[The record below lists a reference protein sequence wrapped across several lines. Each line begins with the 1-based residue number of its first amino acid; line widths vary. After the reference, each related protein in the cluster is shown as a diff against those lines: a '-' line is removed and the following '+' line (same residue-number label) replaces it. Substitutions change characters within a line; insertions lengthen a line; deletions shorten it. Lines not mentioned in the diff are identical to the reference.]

1 MGAKL
6 GSSASCPWAWQGP
19 VVLRRQQLELGPGE
33 VLQLPPQPAVE
44 RQDLA
49 FLPGQQN
56 MYFAYRDVYFS
67 GL

>member
-1 MGAKL
+1 M
-6 GSSASCPWAWQGP
+6 PWGLTGQVSP
-19 VVLRRQQLELGPGE
+19 LVLRKQHLELGHSK

-44 RQDLA
+44 WQDLA

-56 MYFAYRDVYFS
+56 IYFAYRDIYFS